1 MDKVKMQAEFR
12 AVEAKAKPLAAKD
25 DLTEAEGAELEGY
38 IGQMEGL
45 KRKIDMED
53 RAQAAFSAAPAPDR
67 VEVVQDSAD
76 IPFSGL
82 GEFLQAIARSKLPAG
97 ERLGGKPCGVMDRR
111 LLPRAAAS
119 GMNESVPSD
128 GGFAVDT
135 QWSDQLIQKA
145 HETGKLPGLCNKV
158 PIGAG
163 KNGLRCPTLDETSRA
178 TGSRLG
184 GVRVYRKNEATA
196 PTAAKLKWGRLEID
210 LEDMIGLA
218 YASNDLLEDYSALGA
233 IVGKAFADEFGFKM
247 DDEIINGTGAGQ
259 MLGILASGALV
270 SAAKETGQTADTVN
284 AKNINKMWARLW
296 NPARDKA
303 VWLVNQELISQL
315 VELNLPVGTGGSLV
329 YMPAGGLSGRAYDT
343 LMGRPVMYIE
353 QAAAPGD
360 LGDIILADFS
370 EYIIID
376 KGGVQ
381 AAQSMHVNFTTNE
394 MAFRFVYR
402 INGQPAW
409 DVPLTPYKA
418 TSGVTVSPFI
428 GLAAR
433 A

>member
-1 MDKVKMQAEFR
+1 MTRIEKLQGEFS
-12 AVEAKAKPLAAKD
+12 ALKAKAIALRDKD
-25 DLTEAEGAELEGY
+25 PMTEADGAELEGL
-38 IGQMEGL
+38 IPQIEA
-45 KRKIDMED
+45 KKAEIDREH
-53 RAQAAFSAAPAPDR
+53 RALAALSPDPVDR

-82 GEFLQAIARSKLPAG
+82 GEFLQAIARAKMPAG
-97 ERLGGKPCGVMDRR
+97 ERLGGKPCGVLDRR

-119 GMNESVPSD
+119 GMNEGVPAE

-145 HETGKLPGLCNKV
+145 HETGKLPALCNKV

-184 GVRVYRKNEATA
+184 GIRVYRKNEATA

-247 DDEIINGTGAGQ
+247 DDEIVNGNGSGQ
-259 MLGILASGALV
+259 MLGIIACGALV
-270 SAAKETGQTADTVN
+270 QAAKETGQAADTVN

-303 VWLVNQELISQL
+303 VWLVNQELIPQMD
-315 VELNLPVGTGGSLV
+315 ELNLPVGTGGNLV
-329 YMPAGGLSGRAYDT
+329 YMPAGGLSGRGYDT
-343 LMGRPVMYIE
+343 LKGRPVLYIE

-370 EYIIID
+370 EYVLID

-409 DVPLTPYKA
+409 DVALTPYKA
-418 TSGVTVSPFI
+418 TSGVTVSPFVA
-428 GLAAR
+428 LAAR